1 MAYDFTSITQDFS
14 NQGTRNEVRM
24 RVVNFFSNE
33 QPGQGSENAA
43 ARYRYY
49 VETLND
55 GNRVYL
61 VRPANLHYG
70 FDFQIHVENMNYAEE
85 GKKRNNM
92 PKHDNLHFD
101 LLLKKEKDPQMYQ
114 KLYSLL
120 KKIYECNEITNDEI
134 NSISFIVGYPV
145 DHVIKIMKWFFIE
158 QDIRYW
164 NYSGRNMPWSIVP
177 LP

>member
-1 MAYDFTSITQDFS
+1 MAYDFTSITKYFS

-24 RVVNFFSNE
+24 RVVNYFSNE
-33 QPGQGSENAA
+33 QHGQGKENEA

-49 VETLND
+49 VETLKD

-61 VRPANLHYG
+61 VRPANKHYG

-85 GKKRNNM
+85 GKNRNSM
-92 PKHDNLHFD
+92 PKHDHLQAD
-101 LLLKKEKDPQMYQ
+101 LLLKKEKNPQSYMN
-114 KLYSLL
+114 LYNLL
-120 KKIYECNEITNDEI
+120 KKVYECNEISADEI
-134 NSISFIVGYPV
+134 NSITFSVGYPV
-145 DHVIKIMKWFFIE
+145 DHVVKIMKWFFIE

-164 NYSGRNMPWSIVP
+164 NYSGRDMPWGIVP